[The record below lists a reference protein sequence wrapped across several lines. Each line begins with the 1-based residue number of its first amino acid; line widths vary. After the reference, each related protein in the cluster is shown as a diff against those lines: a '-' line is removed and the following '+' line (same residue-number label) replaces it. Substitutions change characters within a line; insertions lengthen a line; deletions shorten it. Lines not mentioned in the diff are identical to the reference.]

1 MVFSKQENMIRVFNN
16 AEELSSVI
24 LALKSKGKTIGF
36 VPTMGAL
43 HDGHLKLVKKAKKEN
58 NIAVVSIFVNPTQFN
73 DKKDLEKYPRNLE
86 DDLLKLMPTKVNFV
100 YAPEVSDIYPNG
112 TEEGAAIDLGGL
124 DETMEGAFRPGH
136 FKGVAQVVKRLLD
149 IVQPDHLYMG
159 QKDFQQFTIIEYI
172 ITKLK
177 IDTHLVV
184 CPIVREKNGLA
195 MSSRNV
201 RLSQSTREAAGLIYK
216 TLKSIKKQVL
226 IQPVE
231 VVKSKALQKLKTGA
245 FEPEYLEIVDGYTLQ
260 SVIDM
265 NQHDYVVACTVVKAD
280 GVRLLDNIILKK
292 V

>member
-1 MVFSKQENMIRVFNN
+1 MIKVFKN
-16 AEELSSVI
+16 AEELSSSI
-24 LALKSKGKTIGF
+24 SGFKSKGKTIGF

-58 NIAVVSIFVNPTQFN
+58 DITIVSIFVNPTQFN
-73 DKKDLEKYPRNLE
+73 DKKDLDKYPRNLE
-86 DDLLKLMPTKVNFV
+86 DDLLKLMPTQVNYV

-112 TEEGAAIDLGGL
+112 MEEGATIDLGGL

-159 QKDFQQFTIIEYI
+159 QKDFQQFTIIAHI
-172 ITKLK
+172 IRKLS

-201 RLSQSTREAAGLIYK
+201 RLSLETRAAAGMIYK
-216 TLKSIKKQVL
+216 TLKYVKKQVL
-226 IQPVE
+226 TKTVE
-231 VVKSKALQKLKTGA
+231 VVKSQALRKLKTGP
-245 FEPEYLEIVDGYTLQ
+245 FDPEYLEIVDGHTLQ
-260 SVIDM
+260 SVVDM
-265 NQHDYVVACTVVKAD
+265 NRHTYVVACTVVRAE

-292 V
+292 A